1 MAAPTPCGLSFNRT
15 LEIIKENVLNGNYNG
30 RSEVM
35 AGLLRDGF
43 TYAEARQVT
52 DQYFKIYSRVSNQQ
66 KNLKPNIILSPKE
79 KLSKRLNNI
88 AVDYLNGNIQGFP
101 MTDADTK
108 ALEAIYEKHA
118 KADTPTLKE
127 KYNEEASVFVQ
138 KFLPNYSNELFKS
151 SVYARPLL
159 SAVFFIKSLTS
170 NLHAQIERSITDSIW
185 DGKRADFTWLK
196 KFGELANQSFV
207 NVLKGGVPAT
217 SLYQS
222 EANVGTNK
230 GRLEEFSIKD
240 TEASSNPLKSKY
252 YAAMKFMTKWSN
264 RLNAAPD
271 TRGIFSNA
279 ERHFYQLLKEKYRG
293 LGMSNNEAQ
302 QEALKAMELDDKATA
317 TKMAELKFK
326 ELGLPIKSGNGK
338 NTTEFNVAVAEYQRR
353 HRNEDV
359 WGRALMLSKNDF
371 WKRNMTVASELGF
384 GDYGLFGLKAQ
395 ALSGLRDKLE
405 KHKKTKALS
414 AFNLYAFGFL
424 NGAANFAEDALE
436 RVPLYGAIK
445 LAFLQA
451 RKGNVTD
458 SGLQDDI
465 SRRQRDIIVKNITT
479 AMFFIVAKMIEKQF
493 CPDYAGKQGTGEISE
508 GRTQI
513 GVCGIPLLVPPQ
525 MMATYKMYKIID
537 EATDN
542 DEDFLATALNVL
554 PVLVQSNQVGL
565 GGGLDKL
572 GTNSANWAV
581 AKAQGNQVRADEE
594 KDKLVKQV
602 IRMGADV
609 GNSFLPIPSRVLNEA
624 ATVTQRV
631 RGINQKQQ
639 DLPFAI
645 DEFGDK
651 KGMLNTLGKVT
662 ISSIGNVTGISEII
676 IAATGAKKEY
686 AVDWQGRKVVQFRGS
701 DITGSGIQYTKADD
715 ILATAG
721 VKAPYVNRLE
731 KVSDGKE
738 KEKVKGFSGKTI
750 NKETKKVRYLTDE
763 EYFNVSVALGQFNK
777 EYFEKNGENIVKL
790 VEGDKTTARKEFKRV
805 FGNTKKRA
813 IEAVGEGKDTV
824 EEILNYVKKNWESK
838 TVRKIS
844 STEINN

>member
-1 MAAPTPCGLSFNRT
+1 MAANTPCGLSFNRT
-15 LEIIKENVLNGNYNG
+15 LEIIKDNVLKGNYNG

-43 TYAEARQVT
+43 TYPEARQVT
-52 DQYFKIYSRVSNQQ
+52 DKYFQIYSRVSNSA
-66 KNLKPNIILSPKE
+66 KSLKPNIILSPKE
-79 KLSKRLNNI
+79 KLAKRLNNI

-170 NLHAQIERSITDSIW
+170 NLYAQVERSITDTIW

-196 KFGELANQSFV
+196 KFGELANQSFI

-222 EANVGTNK
+222 EANVGTSK
-230 GRLEEFSIKD
+230 GRLEEFSIKN
-240 TEASSNPLKSKY
+240 TEAASNPLKSAY
-252 YAAMKFMTKWSN
+252 YGAMKFMTKWSN

-293 LGMSNNEAQ
+293 LGLSSDEAKQ
-302 QEALKAMELDDKATA
+302 KALEAMELDDKDTA
-317 TKMAELKFK
+317 TKMAESKFK
-326 ELGLPIKSGNGK
+326 ELGLPITGNNGK

-353 HRNEDV
+353 HRNEDI

-395 ALSGLRDKLE
+395 ALSGLRDKVE

-424 NGAANFAEDALE
+424 NGASNFAEDALE
-436 RVPLYGAIK
+436 RVPLYAAVKI
-445 LAFLQA
+445 AFLQA

-458 SGLQDDI
+458 TELQGDI
-465 SRRQRDIIVKNITT
+465 SRRQRDIIVKNFTT
-479 AMFFIVAKMIEKQF
+479 AMFFITAKYLEKLI
-493 CPDYAGKQGTGEISE
+493 CPDYAGKQGTSEVSE

-513 GVCGIPLLVPPQ
+513 GICGIPLFVPPQ
-525 MMATYKMYKIID
+525 MLATYKMYKIID

-542 DEDFLATALNVL
+542 DEEFLATALNIV
-554 PVLVQSNQVGL
+554 PVLVQSNQIGL

-572 GTNSANWAV
+572 GTNSTNWGLAQ
-581 AKAQGNQVRADEE
+581 AQGNKVRADEE

-602 IRMGADV
+602 VRMGADV
-609 GNSFLPIPSRVLNEA
+609 GNSFLPIPSRALNEA
-624 ATVTQRV
+624 AAVMQRI

-645 DEFGDK
+645 DEFGNK

-662 ISSIGNVTGISEII
+662 IASIGNVTGISEAA
-676 IAATGAKKEY
+676 IAAMGAKKEY
-686 AVDWQGRKVVQFRGS
+686 AVDWQGRKVMLFRGS

-721 VKAPYVNRLE
+721 VKTPYVNRLE
-731 KVSDGKE
+731 KVSVGKE
-738 KEKVKGFSGKTI
+738 KEKVKGFSGKSI
-750 NKETKKVRYLTDE
+750 SKETKKVRYMTDE
-763 EYFNVSVALGQFNK
+763 EYFNVSVALGKFNK
-777 EYFEKNGENIVKL
+777 EYFEKNGDNIIKL
-790 VEGDKTTARKEFKRV
+790 VEGDKATARKEFKRV
-805 FGNTKKRA
+805 FDNTKKKA
-813 IEAVGEGKDTV
+813 VEAVGEGKDTI
-824 EEILNYVKKNWESK
+824 EEILSYVKKNWEGK
-838 TVRKIS
+838 TGRKIS
-844 STEINN
+844 STELNN